1 MSDPQISRGRFLRHG
16 SCLAAAT
23 ALGGVAGE
31 GAASSGKAK
40 PQESTGV
47 PACKAG
53 REGCPAMAL
62 RPYQLLCLV
71 CSLGGDASASK
82 DPRLKTIFE
91 AIRKDPDA
99 PITLQCNA
107 GDVYVYQDPGTQHDT
122 PEGSL
127 YNRKRDLDILQRIDL
142 APGSTLPARTL
153 LKRLLLRITSVAG
166 LCGYNAVTSDAWKG
180 CPKARSGQ
188 YEAGRRKGIDAIV
201 PPRSEADMQRDK
213 QKSLQALYSAKEV
226 RVRPHI
232 LLCSICQYAGGARPP
247 FKEDNL
253 PELLELVLKKNP
265 EVPITLVRGADWMMC
280 APCPSRVPE
289 LNACVCGPIGSG
301 GLYNELKDLNVLQ
314 RLGLSFGATLKARE
328 LYRLILERI
337 PTDAGVCALEN
348 RENPP
353 FSIWWDP
360 CGDPKRPRPSAYQKG
375 REMLRK
381 ELS

>member
-1 MSDPQISRGRFLRHG
+1 MSDP
-16 SCLAAAT
+16 
-23 ALGGVAGE
+23 
-31 GAASSGKAK
+31 GK
-40 PQESTGV
+40 
-47 PACKAG
+47 
-53 REGCPAMAL
+53 EGCPAMAL

-71 CSLGGDASASK
+71 CSLGGDASGPK
-82 DPRLKTIFE
+82 DPSLKRIFE
-91 AIRKDPDA
+91 AIRKHPDA

-107 GDVYVYQDPGTQHDT
+107 GDVYVYQDPGSQNDT
-122 PEGSL
+122 PEGNN

-166 LCGYNAVTSDAWKG
+166 LCGYDAVTSDAWKG
-180 CPKARSGQ
+180 CPKSQSGH
-188 YEAGRRKGIDAIV
+188 YEAGHRKGINAIV
-201 PPRSEADMQRDK
+201 PPRSEADMERDK
-213 QKSLQALYSAKEV
+213 QQSLQALYSAKEV

-232 LLCSICQYAGGARPP
+232 LLCSICQYAGGVRPP

-253 PELLELVLKKNP
+253 PELLEMVLKKNP
-265 EVPITLVRGADWMMC
+265 DVLITLVQGADWMMC

-314 RLGLSFGATLKARE
+314 RLGLSFGASLKARD

-337 PTDAGVCALEN
+337 PSDAGVCALEN
-348 RENPP
+348 RENPA

-381 ELS
+381 EFGMS